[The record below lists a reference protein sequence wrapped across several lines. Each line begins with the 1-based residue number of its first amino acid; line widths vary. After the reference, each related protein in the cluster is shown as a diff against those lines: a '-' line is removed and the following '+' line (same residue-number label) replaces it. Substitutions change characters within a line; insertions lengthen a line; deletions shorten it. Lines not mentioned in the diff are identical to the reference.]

1 MAHRPKP
8 RQRKPARV
16 EIEADLLEQ
25 PRWSG
30 LRQQRRLQSRHHTSE
45 QNAADRQACRALVDG
60 GYGTDPEFVAWQQ
73 RHQQSEQTQLDLNQI

>member
-8 RQRKPARV
+8 RQRKPARA

-30 LRQQRRLQSRHHTSE
+30 LRQQRRLQSKHHTE
-45 QNAADRQACRALVDG
+45 EENAADRQACRALVAE
-60 GYGTDPEFVAWQQ
+60 GYGSDAEFVAWQQ
-73 RHQQSEQTQLDLNQI
+73 RQQQSD